1 MDLQAAQVLGYIASL
16 GQPALAGLLR
26 MFRRF
31 DAARQFAGGGGE
43 AANAALRRARG
54 RDAIFSPVATGLSV
68 FTFAP
73 RHRTVCWFCQ
83 MSTVSY
89 AGYFSFT
96 AIKFIYIEPRDCCTV
111 CALEPAALSPLPLG
125 CWCRCKPLPGIWTSF
140 NSYRVIVT
148 ALDVSIGVRL
158 PDEHWPETM
167 SRTNRRKN
175 LYGGYGGTVGM
186 VGTVGMRFGGCGRG
200 VGAVPGAQW
209 VGYGGLQWVR
219 YRGTVGIGYG
229 GTVQGYG
236 GYGTGVWWVCYW
248 GYGGYWGMVGIRVR
262 RVH

>member
-167 SRTNRRKN
+167 SRTNRRKIC
-175 LYGGYGGTVGM
+175 T
-186 VGTVGMRFGGCGRG
+186 VGTVVRWVWWVRWVCGS
-200 VGAVPGAQW
+200 VGAV
-209 VGYGGLQWVR
+209 GGWVR
-219 YRGTVGIGYG
+219 CQGHSGWGTGGYS
-229 GTVQGYG
+229 
-236 GYGTGVWWVCYW
+236 GYGTGVRWV
-248 GYGGYWGMVGIRVR
+248 
-262 RVH
+262 